1 MDRRTFLVAA
11 GAGLAGCGSTPEPDT
26 GTSTGTVVSTE
37 TATETETKTP
47 TSTPAR
53 TPPEQRYRPQLL
65 DVGMVSTWG
74 ESGDLEANRIE
85 RLRRGRPA
93 VVAFRYRL
101 RVPSGTINLKE
112 GVDVLADGDLIV
124 RRNREMDRTVD
135 TAGVYTWEDA
145 MTFGTDDWPTGRL
158 TVSMAVGELQ
168 LHRTSESHTATFEL
182 VA

>member
-11 GAGLAGCGSTPEPDT
+11 GVGLAGCGSTPESDAE
-26 GTSTGTVVSTE
+26 TSTGTVVSTE
-37 TATETETKTP
+37 TATETRTT

-65 DVGMVSTWG
+65 DVSLVSTWA
-74 ESGDLEANRIE
+74 EPDDIEANRIE
-85 RLRRGRPA
+85 RLQRGQPA

-112 GVDVLADGDLIV
+112 GVDVLADDDLIV
-124 RRNREMDRTVD
+124 RRNRDIDRSVD
-135 TAGVYTWEDA
+135 TAGLYTWEDA
-145 MTFGTDDWPTGRL
+145 MTFDTDDWPAGRL
-158 TVSMAVGELQ
+158 TLSVAVGELQ
-168 LHRTSESHTATFEL
+168 LHRTSESRTTTFEL